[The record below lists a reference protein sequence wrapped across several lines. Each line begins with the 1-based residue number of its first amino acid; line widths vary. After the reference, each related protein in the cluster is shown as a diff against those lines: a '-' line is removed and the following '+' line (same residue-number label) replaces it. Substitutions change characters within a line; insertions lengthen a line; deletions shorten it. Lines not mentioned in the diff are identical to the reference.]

1 MGVIESDWPTGG
13 VMTFAQTNRVHKRNK
28 FSGGQASSYYDL
40 DEIRAELLISDVLEE
55 AGLERGLSGRFQC
68 PFCASEN
75 PTVLAIYQERAYCHR
90 CRQGG
95 DVIDI
100 IGNIYDLEFKD
111 ALKVAARLAGVEP
124 GAPPS
129 PEILAKRKAER
140 AKRAAER
147 AAKLALKRD
156 QGIIGSTEKWHV
168 LQHAWWRDARRRQL
182 CAQYLAS
189 RGLDRALEL
198 KSRGLLSFA
207 AWEDG
212 APTIPIYG
220 FDILD
225 PALPTNPVVN
235 LAWRR
240 VEPDADPKV
249 MVRGGCT
256 TTGTFGESWR
266 LKGDST
272 RIALVEGVIDYLT
285 AAVLS
290 ITDNRCGW
298 QLVLGAHSAGRIPMI
313 VSALADH
320 PILGHRYRATHL
332 VLVSHDDG
340 PGGAGETAEQ
350 QAMHEA
356 ASRGM
361 AVSRFDLEGH
371 KDLNDWFASK
381 TRRGA

>member
-1 MGVIESDWPTGG
+1 
-13 VMTFAQTNRVHKRNK
+13 MTLAQKDHVRKRNNP
-28 FSGGQASSYYDL
+28 SLGHASPHYDL
-40 DEIRAELLISDVLEE
+40 DEIRAELLVSSVLEE
-55 AGLERGLSGRFQC
+55 AGLERSPSGRFQC
-68 PFCASEN
+68 PFCGSEN
-75 PTVLAIYQERAYCHR
+75 PTVLTIYDEERAYCHR
-90 CRQGG
+90 CQQGG
-95 DVIDI
+95 DVVDI
-100 IGNIYDLEFKD
+100 ISKVYDLAFKD
-111 ALKVAARLAGVEP
+111 ALKVAAKLAGIEP
-124 GAPPS
+124 GARPS
-129 PEILAKRKAER
+129 PEIIAQRRAER
-140 AKRAAER
+140 TKRAAER

-182 CAQYLAS
+182 CARYLAS
-189 RGLDRALEL
+189 RGLDGALEL

-225 PALPTNPVVN
+225 PALLTNPVVN

-256 TTGTFGESWR
+256 TLGTFGESWR
-266 LKGDST
+266 LPGSAT

-290 ITDNRCGW
+290 LTDAKCHW
-298 QLVLGAHSAGRIPMI
+298 HLVLGAHSAGRIPMI
-313 VSALADH
+313 VSSLADH
-320 PILGHRYRATHL
+320 PLLGGHFRVLHL

-340 PGGAGETAEQ
+340 PGGAGEKAEQ
-350 QAMHEA
+350 QAMQEA
-356 ASRGM
+356 TSRGM
-361 AVSRFDLEGH
+361 TVSRFDLEGH
-371 KDLNDWFASK
+371 KDLNDWFVAK
-381 TRRGA
+381 RREGAG